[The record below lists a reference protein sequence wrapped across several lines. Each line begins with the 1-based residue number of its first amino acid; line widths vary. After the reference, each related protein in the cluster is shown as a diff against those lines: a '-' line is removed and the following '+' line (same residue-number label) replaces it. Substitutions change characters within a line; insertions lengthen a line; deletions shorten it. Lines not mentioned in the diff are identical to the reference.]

1 VTAGRFGSVR
11 LRRAEAADCAFVWN
25 VNNEPSVRA
34 QSIRSAPIPFEDH
47 AAWFARKLVDANAL
61 LWVAEA
67 PEAVGVVRCDKAAAG
82 AEIGLAL
89 TPGARG
95 RGLGAAMIAA
105 ACAAAAEAFGVLVVV
120 ALVRPENH
128 ASLRAFARAG
138 FTPAGREA
146 REGVTLERLEWR
158 SPA

>member
-1 VTAGRFGSVR
+1 MSPGSFGSVR

-34 QSIRSAPIPFEDH
+34 QSIRSAPIPFEEH
-47 AAWFARKLVDANAL
+47 AAWFARKLADANAL

-67 PEAVGVVRCDKAAAG
+67 PEAVGVVRCDRAAAG
-82 AEIGLAL
+82 AEISLAL

-105 ACAAAAEAFGVLVVV
+105 ASAAAAEALGVSVVV
-120 ALVRPENH
+120 ALVRPENQ

-138 FTPAGREA
+138 FSHAGRES
-146 REGVTLERLEWR
+146 REGVALERLEWR
-158 SPA
+158 GLA